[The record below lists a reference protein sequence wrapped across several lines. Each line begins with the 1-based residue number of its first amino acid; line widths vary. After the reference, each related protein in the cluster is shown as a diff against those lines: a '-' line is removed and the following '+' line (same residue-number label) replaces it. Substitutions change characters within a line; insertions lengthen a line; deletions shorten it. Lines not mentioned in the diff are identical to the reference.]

1 MSFFFPLNPC
11 FFTLKYFTL
20 KSYSLP
26 YEESKITLLFIFLL
40 CFSHFLLYDISS
52 LSLYACAHVCLSFG
66 NCDISDKERTIMHVV
81 RFIFETEL
89 LAILLISR
97 HIHIISL
104 QRLLLYQFSSSFP
117 LPFLF
122 KYPLIFDIYA

>member
-1 MSFFFPLNPC
+1 MRSPKLRFYLYSFYASPTFC
-11 FFTLKYFTL
+11 FSSQKL
-20 KSYSLP
+20 SY
-26 YEESKITLLFIFLL
+26 EIIFLL
-40 CFSHFLLYDISS
+40 QNSILYDISS

-89 LAILLISR
+89 LAILLISG

-122 KYPLIFDIYA
+122 KYTLIFDIYA